1 MELFVN
7 DGEMVLSTV
16 IATPL
21 KAQEIRSICDGNAVI
36 DMERYEVG

>member
-7 DGEMVLSTV
+7 DGEMALSTV

-21 KAQEIRSICDGNAVI
+21 KAQEIRPICDGNAVI